1 MKSNFSMKEEE
12 EEEENKNKMD
22 FVSRVESILINLSRR
37 FFLSFVIH
45 KEGKGPLIFLPIS
58 RSNFSNT
65 WIPFEPPSHFE
76 PIRRMK
82 VVRILLLHD
91 SVHVLMKY
99 RGRIIWAWI
108 IRGQNRDLKE
118 NDGHPASKILFLGS
132 PGYPEISSPRNNPCP
147 FLTTMAPPPGGEYFL
162 FQALT
167 ETFPYWKSRIS
178 GEEEDERKEEHEN
191 YRIIRTERA

>member
-1 MKSNFSMKEEE
+1 MKSNFSMKEEK

-22 FVSRVESILINLSRR
+22 FVSRVERRILINLSRR
-37 FFLSFVIH
+37 FFLPFVIH

-65 WIPFEPPSHFE
+65 WIPFEPPPPLHFE

-82 VVRILLLHD
+82 VVRILLVHD
-91 SVHVLMKY
+91 SVHVSMKY

-118 NDGHPASKILFLGS
+118 DTM
-132 PGYPEISSPRNNPCP
+132 RR
-147 FLTTMAPPPGGEYFL
+147 TMAIPLRKSFFWDPPDIRKSL
-162 FQALT
+162 RR
-167 ETFPYWKSRIS
+167 ETILVRF
-178 GEEEDERKEEHEN
+178 
-191 YRIIRTERA
+191 

>member
-37 FFLSFVIH
+37 FFLPFVIH

-82 VVRILLLHD
+82 VVRILLVHD
-91 SVHVLMKY
+91 SVHVSMKY

-108 IRGQNRDLKE
+108 IRSQNRDLKE
-118 NDGHPASKILFLGS
+118 DTM
-132 PGYPEISSPRNNPCP
+132 RR
-147 FLTTMAPPPGGEYFL
+147 TMAIPLRKSFPRSPDIRKSL
-162 FQALT
+162 RR
-167 ETFPYWKSRIS
+167 ETILVHF
-178 GEEEDERKEEHEN
+178 
-191 YRIIRTERA
+191 

>member
-1 MKSNFSMKEEE
+1 MKSNFSMKEEK

-37 FFLSFVIH
+37 FFLPFVIH

-82 VVRILLLHD
+82 VVRILLVHD
-91 SVHVLMKY
+91 SVHVSMKY

-132 PGYPEISSPRNNPCP
+132 SGYPEISSPRNNPCP

-178 GEEEDERKEEHEN
+178 GEEEEGGTRELSN
-191 YRIIRTERA
+191 YKD

>member
-1 MKSNFSMKEEE
+1 MKSNFSMKEEK

-22 FVSRVESILINLSRR
+22 FVSRVERRILINLSRR
-37 FFLSFVIH
+37 FFLPFVIH

-65 WIPFEPPSHFE
+65 WIPFEPPPPLHFE

-82 VVRILLLHD
+82 VVRILLVHD
-91 SVHVLMKY
+91 SVHVSMKY

-118 NDGHPASKILFLGS
+118 DTM
-132 PGYPEISSPRNNPCP
+132 RR
-147 FLTTMAPPPGGEYFL
+147 TMAIPLRKSFFWDPPDIRKSL
-162 FQALT
+162 RR
-167 ETFPYWKSRIS
+167 ETIL
-178 GEEEDERKEEHEN
+178 
-191 YRIIRTERA
+191 IRF

>member
-1 MKSNFSMKEEE
+1 MYMKSNFSMKEEK

-22 FVSRVESILINLSRR
+22 FVSRVERRILINLSRR
-37 FFLSFVIH
+37 FFLPFVIH

-65 WIPFEPPSHFE
+65 WIPFEPPPPLHFE

-82 VVRILLLHD
+82 VVRILLVHD
-91 SVHVLMKY
+91 SVHVSMKY

-118 NDGHPASKILFLGS
+118 DTM
-132 PGYPEISSPRNNPCP
+132 RR
-147 FLTTMAPPPGGEYFL
+147 TMAIPLRKSFFWDPPDIRKSL
-162 FQALT
+162 RR
-167 ETFPYWKSRIS
+167 ETILVRF
-178 GEEEDERKEEHEN
+178 
-191 YRIIRTERA
+191 

>member
-1 MKSNFSMKEEE
+1 MKSNFSMKEEK

-22 FVSRVESILINLSRR
+22 FVSRVERRILINLSRR
-37 FFLSFVIH
+37 FFLPFVIH

-65 WIPFEPPSHFE
+65 WIPFDPPPPLHFE

-82 VVRILLLHD
+82 VVRILLVHD
-91 SVHVLMKY
+91 SVHVSMKY

-118 NDGHPASKILFLGS
+118 DTM
-132 PGYPEISSPRNNPCP
+132 RR
-147 FLTTMAPPPGGEYFL
+147 TMAIPLRKSFFWDPPDIRKSL
-162 FQALT
+162 RR
-167 ETFPYWKSRIS
+167 ETILVRF
-178 GEEEDERKEEHEN
+178 
-191 YRIIRTERA
+191 

>member
-1 MKSNFSMKEEE
+1 MKSNFSMKEEK

-22 FVSRVESILINLSRR
+22 FVSRVERRILINLSRR
-37 FFLSFVIH
+37 FFLPFVIH

-65 WIPFEPPSHFE
+65 QIPFEPPSHFE

-82 VVRILLLHD
+82 VVRILLLYD
-91 SVHVLMKY
+91 SVHVSMKY

-118 NDGHPASKILFLGS
+118 DTM
-132 PGYPEISSPRNNPCP
+132 RR
-147 FLTTMAPPPGGEYFL
+147 TMAIPLRKSFFWDPPDIRKSL
-162 FQALT
+162 RR
-167 ETFPYWKSRIS
+167 ETILVRF
-178 GEEEDERKEEHEN
+178 
-191 YRIIRTERA
+191 